1 MAPVMNSKSMN
12 ARVSSKARGMP
23 VLATRATRTVRAV
36 RTSASSSSSSSG
48 AKSAGVAATVA
59 SAAFQVSQSLPALA
73 YAGGD
78 PLVNP
83 NTGTNGP
90 LGLIATILFVFIPTA
105 FLITVYL
112 KDPGTEKDRFGTR

>member
-1 MAPVMNSKSMN
+1 MTDRYVVIAV
-12 ARVSSKARGMP
+12 VGDEHGDETRGVICEVFFSLSLTFFSP
-23 VLATRATRTVRAV
+23 PLTYIHTY
-36 RTSASSSSSSSG
+36 
-48 AKSAGVAATVA
+48 KI
-59 SAAFQVSQSLPALA
+59 QVSQSLPALA

>member
-1 MAPVMNSKSMN
+1 MAPVMNSKASI
-12 ARVSSKARGMP
+12 ARVSARGMP
-23 VLATRATRTVRAV
+23 ALRPTRTVRAV
-36 RTSASSSSSSSG
+36 RTSASSSSSSG
-48 AKSAGVAATVA
+48 QAKSAGVAATVA

>member
-1 MAPVMNSKSMN
+1 MA
-12 ARVSSKARGMP
+12 AGRGCG
-23 VLATRATRTVRAV
+23 
-36 RTSASSSSSSSG
+36 SG
-48 AKSAGVAATVA
+48 ARSRHALRLPL
-59 SAAFQVSQSLPALA
+59 SSQVSQSLPALA

-90 LGLIATILFVFIPTA
+90 LGLIATILFVFVPTA
-105 FLITVYL
+105 FLIVVYL